1 MVSDYIFEIL
11 ESLFE
16 VIFEDQ
22 RFNEVFSVLEYEKIK
37 KVLSSLS
44 TF

>member
-16 VIFEDQ
+16 VIFQ
-22 RFNEVFSVLEYEKIK
+22 GWRYNEVFPMLEYERVK
-37 KVLSSLS
+37 KVLSKLS